1 MLILREEPMGI
12 LMRILASLTTVYM
25 ILLFIRIMLTW
36 FSSPFSLGRSTELIS
51 RITDPYL
58 NWFHRFP
65 QLRTEV
71 MDFSPVAALAV
82 LALVNNIFL
91 TIAVYG
97 RITLGIILSM
107 LLTSL
112 WSAVAFVLSFFIVIL
127 AVRFVAYV
135 LGSNNVHPMWRAID
149 TLAKPVLYRVNRLVF
164 RDRLVTYKTGILTTV
179 LVLLVLRIAG
189 GILVH
194 FLSNL
199 LIRLPL

>member
-1 MLILREEPMGI
+1 M
-12 LMRILASLTTVYM
+12 V
-25 ILLFIRIMLTW
+25 LLFIRIMLTW
-36 FSSPFSLGRSTELIS
+36 FNSPLSYNRSTELLS

-58 NWFHRFP
+58 NWFRRFP

-107 LLTSL
+107 LVTSL

-127 AVRFVAYV
+127 AVRFVAYI
-135 LGSNNVHPMWRAID
+135 LGSNNVHPIWRAID
-149 TLAKPVLYRVNRLVF
+149 TLSKPILYRVNRIVF
-164 RDRLVTYKTGILTTV
+164 RDRLVTYKTGLLTTV
-179 LVLLVLRIAG
+179 LVLLGLHVLG
-189 GILVH
+189 GFIINIISH
-194 FLSNL
+194 L
-199 LIRLPL
+199 LIRLPI

>member
-1 MLILREEPMGI
+1 MGL
-12 LMRILASLTTVYM
+12 LMRILASITTIYM

-36 FSSPFSLGRSTELIS
+36 FNGPVSLSRSIELLS

-58 NWFHRFP
+58 QWFHRFP

-107 LLTSL
+107 ILSSL

-127 AVRFVAYV
+127 ALRFVAYV
-135 LGSNNVHPMWRAID
+135 LGSNNVHPLWRAID
-149 TLAKPVLYRVNRLVF
+149 TLSKPVLYRVNRLIF
-164 RDRLVTYKTGILTTV
+164 RDRLVTYTTGILTTV
-179 LVLLVLRIAG
+179 LFLLALRIVG
-189 GILVH
+189 SIIVN
-194 FLSNL
+194 FLSHF

>member
-1 MLILREEPMGI
+1 
-12 LMRILASLTTVYM
+12 M

-36 FSSPFSLGRSTELIS
+36 FSSPFSLGRTTEILN

-58 NWFHRFP
+58 HWFHRFP

-107 LLTSL
+107 ILTSL
-112 WSAVAFVLSFFIVIL
+112 WSALAFVLSFFIVIL
-127 AVRFVAYV
+127 TVRFVAYV
-135 LGSNNVHPMWRAID
+135 LGSNNVHPIWRTID
-149 TLAKPVLYRVNRLVF
+149 TLVKPVLYRVNRLIF
-164 RDRLVTYKTGILTTV
+164 RDRLVTYKTGIFTTI
-179 LVLLVLRIAG
+179 LVLLALRIAG
-189 GILVH
+189 GILV
-194 FLSNL
+194 NL
-199 LIRLPL
+199 ISTLLVRLPL